1 MADNDLLSKVFQ
13 FTPPREGRHEFLAN
27 IRQQNIIS
35 IHTPAGGATRSPSAG
50 PAPTPNFN
58 SRPCGRGDFRLVAAV
73 CRVEH
78 FNSRPCGRGDC
89 PAIAM
94 AHPAAYFNSR
104 PCGRGD
110 LNDLESLP
118 VVFPFQF
125 TPLREG
131 RRRRRARRGSCLY
144 ISIHAPA
151 GGATGAYR
159 VKVGGERDFNSR
171 PCGRGDQAGRRRPH
185 RKSISIHA
193 PAGGATQ
200 TSVFDAGRRIFQF
213 TPLREGRRILRA
225 ESTKP

>member
-13 FTPPREGRHEFLAN
+13 FTPLREGRHEFLAN

-131 RRRRRARRGSCLY
+131 RRRRARRGSCLY

-193 PAGGATQ
+193 PAGGATGRAARCNLLHRI
-200 TSVFDAGRRIFQF
+200 SIHAPAGGA
-213 TPLREGRRILRA
+213 TAMP
-225 ESTKP
+225 

>member
-151 GGATGAYR
+151 GGATGRAAR
-159 VKVGGERDFNSR
+159 CNLL
-171 PCGRGDQAGRRRPH
+171 H
-185 RKSISIHA
+185 RISIHA
-193 PAGGATQ
+193 PAGGAT
-200 TSVFDAGRRIFQF
+200 AM
-213 TPLREGRRILRA
+213 P
-225 ESTKP
+225 